1 MRVIKG
7 KLEATISLNK
17 STCYFLKT
25 GQCSLG
31 VAADFYLS
39 PGTRLQPS
47 DLLYCP
53 SLRRAMEGRG
63 RLEPVPIFPCE
74 CGHAEVV
81 SGQQRAC
88 IASQTGLELAIC
100 AAGDEGRDACK
111 ICGTDSAPGE
121 ENAGGDRIVTIKALI
136 YQDDE

>member
-31 VAADFYLS
+31 RRGGLLPVPRHAAATVGPTVLPES
-39 PGTRLQPS
+39 APGHGGP
-47 DLLYCP
+47 
-53 SLRRAMEGRG
+53 G

-74 CGHAEVV
+74 CGHAR
-81 SGQQRAC
+81 GGFRQQRLL
-88 IASQTGLELAIC
+88 ASQTGLELAIC
-100 AAGDEGRDACK
+100 AAGDEVRDACK

>member
-1 MRVIKG
+1 MRVMKG

-31 VAADFYLS
+31 VAVDFHLS
-39 PGTRLQPS
+39 PNTRLQPA

-53 SLRRAMEGRG
+53 SLRRAMERRE
-63 RLEPVPIFPCE
+63 RLDPVSIYPCE

-81 SGQQRAC
+81 SGQQR
-88 IASQTGLELAIC
+88 GLYRLPDGAG
-100 AAGDEGRDACK
+100 AAHLRGGRRGA
-111 ICGTDSAPGE
+111 
-121 ENAGGDRIVTIKALI
+121 ENL
-136 YQDDE
+136 

>member
-1 MRVIKG
+1 MNPCR
-7 KLEATISLNK
+7 
-17 STCYFLKT
+17 F
-25 GQCSLG
+25 
-31 VAADFYLS
+31 S
-39 PGTRLQPS
+39 P
-47 DLLYCP
+47 
-53 SLRRAMEGRG
+53 ANAE
-63 RLEPVPIFPCE
+63 
-74 CGHAEVV
+74 HAEVV

-100 AAGDEGRDACK
+100 AAGDEVRDACK

>member
-1 MRVIKG
+1 MRVMKG

-31 VAADFYLS
+31 VAVDFYLS
-39 PGTRLQPS
+39 PNTRLQPA

-53 SLRRAMEGRG
+53 SLRRAMERRE
-63 RLEPVPIFPCE
+63 RLDPVSIYP
-74 CGHAEVV
+74 
-81 SGQQRAC
+81 
-88 IASQTGLELAIC
+88 IC
-100 AAGDEGRDACK
+100 AAGDEVRKTCK
-111 ICGTDSAPGE
+111 ICGAAPAPGE

-136 YQDDE
+136 YPDDV

>member
-1 MRVIKG
+1 MRVMKG

-31 VAADFYLS
+31 VAVDFHLS
-39 PGTRLQPS
+39 PNTRLQPA

-53 SLRRAMEGRG
+53 SLRRAMERRE
-63 RLEPVPIFPCE
+63 RLDPVSIYPCE

-88 IASQTGLELAIC
+88 IASQTGQELPIC
-100 AAGDEGRDACK
+100 AAGDEVRKTCK
-111 ICGTDSAPGE
+111 ICGAAPAPGE

-136 YQDDE
+136 YPDDV

>member
-53 SLRRAMEGRG
+53 SLRRAMEGRVDPSWINQATG
-63 RLEPVPIFPCE
+63 TAPAPAMSSLAS
-74 CGHAEVV
+74 AEVAK
-81 SGQQRAC
+81 SKKAWAASERA
-88 IASQTGLELAIC
+88 APSLVTKTK
-100 AAGDEGRDACK
+100 GRW
-111 ICGTDSAPGE
+111 IS
-121 ENAGGDRIVTIKALI
+121 
-136 YQDDE
+136 

>member
-31 VAADFYLS
+31 VVADFYLS
-39 PGTRLQPS
+39 PGTRLLPS

-88 IASQTGLELAIC
+88 IASQMGLELAIC
-100 AAGDEGRDACK
+100 AAGDEVRDACK
-111 ICGTDSAPGE
+111 ICGTDSVPGE

>member
-1 MRVIKG
+1 MRVMKG

-31 VAADFYLS
+31 VAVDFHLS
-39 PGTRLQPS
+39 PNTRLQPA

-53 SLRRAMEGRG
+53 SLRRAMERRE
-63 RLEPVPIFPCE
+63 RLDPVSIYPCE

-88 IASQTGLELAIC
+88 IASQTGQELPSARRATRC
-100 AAGDEGRDACK
+100 GKPVKSVGPPRRLVRKTPAATGSSPLR
-111 ICGTDSAPGE
+111 
-121 ENAGGDRIVTIKALI
+121 R
-136 YQDDE
+136 